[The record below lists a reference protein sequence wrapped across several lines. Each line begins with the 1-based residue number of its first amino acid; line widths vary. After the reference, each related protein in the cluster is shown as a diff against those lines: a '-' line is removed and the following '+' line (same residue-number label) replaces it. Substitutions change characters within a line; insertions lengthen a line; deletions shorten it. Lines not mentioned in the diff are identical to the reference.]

1 MSSRLTD
8 AFIEEFGAFMK
19 MEHQVTPNEFLQQ
32 GFDILKKHKLL
43 KHAKQVSPKYF
54 LVHKENRNR
63 LMLNHLNVHKKGGVI
78 YGIGADLK
86 QLSVAICAE
95 LAPDGPT
102 RLSQLEANRSMLK
115 KFAGL
120 LAPIN
125 GEELYLSLGCSH
137 TMAFC
142 KLAPL
147 AGPTPIKELQDANG
161 KVDYAKICKQD
172 DFKHMIE
179 KGWDW
184 DVIPFDV
191 DARFPRFAAV
201 VQRALNGS
209 NSASSQIGELDTA
222 VALVDMQKELD
233 GNEAWEQIA
242 LESVKARGMSCA
254 EYADAILQFVKLFG
268 GGPGAPF
275 IIFMDSI
282 GKKFNST
289 LILGKEFWHALTY
302 TTFPDKA
309 CLFPMLRVSLALVN
323 LTTAKK
329 HDETA
334 GLITKSDVARVAAR
348 PQLEKAKAYE
358 ATLQAAFEIVDGLQ
372 LSKDD
377 VLQELGLIFVRV
389 GILATK
395 KGMDGPDGK
404 DLTLQQIQC
413 MFLGS
418 MEKVIGRKIN
428 YPAWSLDD
436 VTAPALDATDGKS
449 VATPPAG
456 ASVVSLQD
464 HNSATWIANTKGFSV
479 GTYVRERKFGGPDFK
494 ITRVNDATSMVEM
507 QIPQF
512 YPSEG
517 QKTVTGNVKLHD
529 LLENWSIVKPKE
541 PIQLVPAGE
550 MRPNSLQAQYECAQI
565 FHALQEADT
574 AHQEANSSLTFWK
587 HPDLVMTACWGL
599 RAGKLVLVPVVGLA
613 SISTKKSAGAVT
625 FTLKSGGTYYANAP
639 ARPNDTCTELDKHVV
654 SAYFWVQKTHK
665 ADEANMEEGHITT
678 NGIQVPVLKNSV
690 YLKPHTKLVQY
701 VPGIE
706 PPEKVTSFVADAV
719 PEPKAKRGNFAT

>member
-1 MSSRLTD
+1 MSNRLTD

-32 GFDILKKHKLL
+32 GIDILKKHKLL

-63 LMLNHLNVHKKGGVI
+63 LMLNHLNVHKKGAGI

-95 LAPDGPT
+95 LAPEGPT
-102 RLSQLEANRSMLK
+102 RHSQLQANNSMLN
-115 KFAGL
+115 KFSGL

-125 GEELYLSLGCSH
+125 GGELYLSLGCSH
-137 TMAFC
+137 TVAFC

-147 AGPTPIKELQDANG
+147 AGPTPIKALQDANG
-161 KVDYAKICKQD
+161 KVDYAKICKQA

-191 DARFPRFAAV
+191 DALFPRFAAV

-209 NSASSQIGELDTA
+209 NSVSSEIGELDTA

-233 GNEAWEQIA
+233 GNEAWEQMA
-242 LESVKARGMSCA
+242 LESVKASGMSCA
-254 EYADAILQFVKLFG
+254 GYADAILQFVKLFG

-275 IIFMDSI
+275 ITFMDSI
-282 GKKFNST
+282 GKKFNSS
-289 LILGKEFWHALTY
+289 LILGQEFWHALTY
-302 TTFPDKA
+302 TKFQDKA
-309 CLFPMLRVSLALVN
+309 CMFPMLRVSLALVN
-323 LTTAKK
+323 LTAAKQQ
-329 HDETA
+329 DGIA
-334 GLITKSDVARVAAR
+334 RFITKTDVTRVAGR
-348 PQLEKAKAYE
+348 GQLEKAKAYE

-418 MEKVIGRKIN
+418 METAIGKKVN

-464 HNSATWIANTKGFSV
+464 HNSATWVANARGFYVDSYVHEKHTK
-479 GTYVRERKFGGPDFK
+479 TRLCK
-494 ITRVNDATSMVEM
+494 ITRIDDATSKVEM
-507 QIPQF
+507 HIPLF
-512 YPSEG
+512 YPS
-517 QKTVTGNVKLHD
+517 TG
-529 LLENWSIVKPKE
+529 
-541 PIQLVPAGE
+541 
-550 MRPNSLQAQYECAQI
+550 
-565 FHALQEADT
+565 F
-574 AHQEANSSLTFWK
+574 
-587 HPDLVMTACWGL
+587 
-599 RAGKLVLVPVVGLA
+599 
-613 SISTKKSAGAVT
+613 
-625 FTLKSGGTYYANAP
+625 
-639 ARPNDTCTELDKHVV
+639 
-654 SAYFWVQKTHK
+654 
-665 ADEANMEEGHITT
+665 
-678 NGIQVPVLKNSV
+678 
-690 YLKPHTKLVQY
+690 
-701 VPGIE
+701 
-706 PPEKVTSFVADAV
+706 
-719 PEPKAKRGNFAT
+719 